1 MEKKALKKFDGS
13 PEGKA
18 AVQAREQSAVA
29 RLPPRSGRATVQAL
43 FERSSPEISKALAG
57 QMQTDRFIR
66 AAMTA
71 YANGSSYFQKA
82 EPVSLLA
89 ACMQAAQLG
98 LSVDPVLGEAW
109 LIPRRNSARNCVW
122 INFQLGYK
130 GLVKLARRSTNFL
143 SVHAELVHDGDFFE
157 YDLGSDPKISHRKQM
172 DLKTRP
178 DVKASYAVVRYKT
191 GPAQIHVSP
200 LWEIHEARERSD
212 SYQNGRGP
220 WIDHFNSMAKVVPTR
235 AILKLEAVDDVVLR
249 QLGREDAQEGSP
261 DVIEIGL
268 DGELALPTAEFESL
282 PEATIEHPESIDDLK
297 KKFGSKPEI
306 PDEPA

>member
-1 MEKKALKKFDGS
+1 MAKKEIQKFDTDGDRKMREANKVAIANL
-13 PEGKA
+13 P
-18 AVQAREQSAVA
+18 VQ
-29 RLPPRSGRATVQAL
+29 SGRATVQAL
-43 FERSSPEISKALAG
+43 FERSSGELSKALAG
-57 QMQTDRFIR
+57 QMKTDRFIR

-71 YANGSSYFQKA
+71 YANGSDYFRKA

-109 LIPRRNSARNCVW
+109 LIPRRNSARDCVW

-130 GLVKLARRSTNFL
+130 GLIKLARRSDNFL
-143 SVHAELVHDGDFFE
+143 SVHAELVHEGDFFE

-172 DLKTRP
+172 NLKARP
-178 DVKASYAVVRYKT
+178 EVKASYAVVRYKT
-191 GPAQIHVSP
+191 GPAQIHVCP
-200 LWEIHEARERSD
+200 LWEIHEARDRSD

-220 WIDHFNSMAKVVPTR
+220 WIDHFNSMAKVVPLR

-249 QLGREDAQEGSP
+249 QLGREDMQESSS

-268 DGELALPTAEFESL
+268 DGEMVPSVELESL
-282 PEATIEHPESIDDLK
+282 PAAETGPPSSVDALK
-297 KKFGSKPEI
+297 AQFGGRGEQVI